1 VLLFVQLGISAG
13 TWALSNLASSL
24 SQADVQRS
32 NPDMPASTAKALKAA
47 IVLQEDTDEEAEPW
61 KVSVSPAEAGA
72 EVPSH
77 RKCVLC
83 LNARTFPT
91 ATPCGHVFCWRCIAD
106 WHNQKPECPL
116 CRSAFTTSEL
126 VCVYHSDF

>member
-1 VLLFVQLGISAG
+1 
-13 TWALSNLASSL
+13 
-24 SQADVQRS
+24 
-32 NPDMPASTAKALKAA
+32 M
-47 IVLQEDTDEEAEPW
+47 EAEPW
-61 KVSVSPAEAGA
+61 RTPVNPAEAGA

>member
-1 VLLFVQLGISAG
+1 MQHAPSCSCC
-13 TWALSNLASSL
+13 T
-24 SQADVQRS
+24 
-32 NPDMPASTAKALKAA
+32 
-47 IVLQEDTDEEAEPW
+47 QEDTDEEAEPW

-91 ATPCGHVFCWRCIAD
+91 TTPCGHVFCWRCIAD